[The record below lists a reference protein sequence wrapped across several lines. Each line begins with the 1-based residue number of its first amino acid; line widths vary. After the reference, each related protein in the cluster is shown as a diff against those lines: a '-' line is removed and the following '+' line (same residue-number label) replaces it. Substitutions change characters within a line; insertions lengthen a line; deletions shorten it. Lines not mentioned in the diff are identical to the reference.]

1 MHKKDCFDYFK
12 KEEKMLSDKEIEKIV
27 IEQDAK
33 AISELSQEDM
43 EDLISELVY
52 EDYFKRD
59 YQSLNEEQKTVLLVM
74 ALEDCLL
81 ANGIETLLEDEDLNC
96 HVTDLA
102 EALLYIGAGKTAME
116 IRKLNEL
123 IKKKNR
129 KGFEAMTYQEWQSWL
144 EENLAAQTEAEKIS
158 SRLAERPDGEMTE
171 VIYKFVRSDKEIAK
185 KLLQR

>member
-1 MHKKDCFDYFK
+1 
-12 KEEKMLSDKEIEKIV
+12 MLSDKEIERILV
-27 IEQDAK
+27 EEDVK
-33 AISELSQEDM
+33 AICELSQEDM

-59 YQSLNEEQKTVLLVM
+59 YQSLNEEEKTVLLVM

-81 ANGIETLLEDEDLNC
+81 ANGIETLLEDEELNC
-96 HVTDLA
+96 HIADLA
-102 EALLYIGAGKTAME
+102 EALLYIGAGKTAIE

-123 IKKKNR
+123 IKKKKR
-129 KGFEAMTYQEWQSWL
+129 KGFESMTYQEWQNLL
-144 EENLAAQTEAEKIS
+144 EEDLTAKKEAEKIS

-171 VIYKFVRSDKEIAK
+171 LIYKFVRSDKEIAK

>member
-1 MHKKDCFDYFK
+1 
-12 KEEKMLSDKEIEKIV
+12 MLSDKEIERILV
-27 IEQDAK
+27 EEDVK
-33 AISELSQEDM
+33 AICELSQEDM

-59 YQSLNEEQKTVLLVM
+59 YQSLNEEEKTVLLVM

-81 ANGIETLLEDEDLNC
+81 ANGIETLLEDEELNC
-96 HVTDLA
+96 HIADLA

-123 IKKKNR
+123 IKKKKR
-129 KGFEAMTYQEWQSWL
+129 KGFESMTYQEWQNLL
-144 EENLAAQTEAEKIS
+144 EEDLTAKKEAEKIS

-171 VIYKFVRSDKEIAK
+171 LIYKFVRSDKEIAK

>member
-1 MHKKDCFDYFK
+1 
-12 KEEKMLSDKEIEKIV
+12 MLSDKEIERILV
-27 IEQDAK
+27 EEDVK
-33 AISELSQEDM
+33 AICELSQEDM

-59 YQSLNEEQKTVLLVM
+59 YQSLNEEEKTVLLVM

-81 ANGIETLLEDEDLNC
+81 ANGLETLLEDEELNC
-96 HVTDLA
+96 HIADLA
-102 EALLYIGAGKTAME
+102 DALLYVGAGKTAME

-123 IKKKNR
+123 IKKKKR
-129 KGFEAMTYQEWQSWL
+129 KGFEAMTYQEWQTWL
-144 EENLAAQTEAEKIS
+144 EEDLTAQKEAEKIS
-158 SRLAERPDGEMTE
+158 SRLAERPDGKMTE

>member
-1 MHKKDCFDYFK
+1 
-12 KEEKMLSDKEIEKIV
+12 MLSDKEIERILV
-27 IEQDAK
+27 EEDVK
-33 AISELSQEDM
+33 AICELSQEDM

-59 YQSLNEEQKTVLLVM
+59 YQSLNEEEKTVLLVM

-81 ANGIETLLEDEDLNC
+81 ANGIETLLEDEELNC
-96 HVTDLA
+96 HIADLA

-123 IKKKNR
+123 IKKKKR
-129 KGFEAMTYQEWQSWL
+129 KGFESMTYQEWQNLL
-144 EENLAAQTEAEKIS
+144 EEDLTAKKEAEKIS
-158 SRLAERPDGEMTE
+158 SRLAERPDEEITE
-171 VIYKFVRSDKEIAK
+171 LIYKFVRSDKEIAK

>member
-1 MHKKDCFDYFK
+1 
-12 KEEKMLSDKEIEKIV
+12 MLSDKEIERILV
-27 IEQDAK
+27 EEDVK
-33 AISELSQEDM
+33 AICELSQEDM

-59 YQSLNEEQKTVLLVM
+59 YQSLNEEEKTVLLVM

-81 ANGIETLLEDEDLNC
+81 ANGIETLLEDEELNC
-96 HVTDLA
+96 HIADLA

-123 IKKKNR
+123 IKKKKR
-129 KGFEAMTYQEWQSWL
+129 KGFESMTYQEWQNLL
-144 EENLAAQTEAEKIS
+144 EEDLTAKKEAEKIS
-158 SRLAERPDGEMTE
+158 SRLAERPDGEITE
-171 VIYKFVRSDKEIAK
+171 LIYKFVRSDKEIAK

>member
-1 MHKKDCFDYFK
+1 
-12 KEEKMLSDKEIEKIV
+12 MLSDKEIEKIV

-96 HVTDLA
+96 HVTYL
-102 EALLYIGAGKTAME
+102 
-116 IRKLNEL
+116 
-123 IKKKNR
+123 
-129 KGFEAMTYQEWQSWL
+129 S
-144 EENLAAQTEAEKIS
+144 
-158 SRLAERPDGEMTE
+158 
-171 VIYKFVRSDKEIAK
+171 
-185 KLLQR
+185 

>member
-1 MHKKDCFDYFK
+1 
-12 KEEKMLSDKEIEKIV
+12 MLSDKEIERILV
-27 IEQDAK
+27 EEDVK
-33 AISELSQEDM
+33 AICELSQEDM

-59 YQSLNEEQKTVLLVM
+59 YQSLNEEEKTVLLVM

-81 ANGIETLLEDEDLNC
+81 ANGIETLLEDEELNC
-96 HVTDLA
+96 HIADLA

-123 IKKKNR
+123 IKKKKR
-129 KGFEAMTYQEWQSWL
+129 KGFESMTYQEWQ
-144 EENLAAQTEAEKIS
+144 NLLDEDLTAKKEAEKIS
-158 SRLAERPDGEMTE
+158 SRLTERPDGEMTE
-171 VIYKFVRSDKEIAK
+171 LIYKFVRSDKEIAK